1 MRRSGR
7 GPSDVTELLLAV
19 HLAGCSDDSLSRLA
33 DELLR
38 AGGYTGV
45 LIVLGEGELA
55 RTGRAGSRS
64 ALRVLTSRH
73 AQHGPPATAGA
84 SRSWPIVDP
93 TGGPLG
99 QLHCLI
105 GVDASSAGEELV
117 TLVCDQ
123 LGIAARRLRLE
134 QHAQDSYQLLLAEQA
149 DRRLAERA
157 YDLIFDE
164 SAIGMA
170 TVSLAAGEA
179 GRLVAVND
187 ALCHLTGRSRSE
199 LLTLSCAELTH
210 PDDRHGGNS
219 ALRRAMAGRR
229 TPVRSRIRFLCADGG
244 VRWVQ
249 LTACPLFDDA
259 DQPLY
264 QLLQIEDLSPRAEA
278 EVEIAAG
285 QDPLTGLLTGQALD
299 ERMVEVLDRARR
311 LDTTGVVLICDL
323 DRLTGA
329 AVGKS
334 ADDHAADSIRRAVA
348 STLGRTLRNGD
359 IIARVAENRFAIVAE
374 EVRPEHAASV
384 ARRMTEALRDGAA
397 AVDIG
402 MSVLTPEVA
411 DPQVLFQRA
420 TEAMLDARASGQSY
434 LLYARDSEQVDRIS
448 REVLYATP
456 GWRAD

>member
-38 AGGYTGV
+38 AGGYAGV
-45 LIVLGEGELA
+45 LIVLGESELV
-55 RTGRAGSRS
+55 RTGRAGNRN

-73 AQHGPPATAGA
+73 AQHGPPATSGA

-93 TGGPLG
+93 TGSSVG
-99 QLHCLI
+99 QLHCLL
-105 GVDASSAGEELV
+105 GADGSPAAGEELAA
-117 TLVCDQ
+117 LVCDQ
-123 LGIAARRLRLE
+123 LAVAARRLRLE
-134 QHAQDSYQLLLAEQA
+134 QHTHDSYQLLLAEQA

-170 TVSLAAGEA
+170 TASLAAGDA

-199 LLTLSCAELTH
+199 LLALSYAELTH
-210 PDDRHGGNS
+210 PDDRHGGDS
-219 ALRRAMAGRR
+219 ALRRAVAGRR
-229 TPVRSRIRFLCADGG
+229 TPVRSRIRFLHADGG

-264 QLLQIEDLSPRAEA
+264 QLLQIEDLSPRADAEA
-278 EVEIAAG
+278 EIAAG
-285 QDPLTGLLTGQALD
+285 QDPLTGLLTGHALD

-323 DRLTGA
+323 DRLTSPVDDPDGA
-329 AVGKS
+329 AD
-334 ADDHAADSIRRAVA
+334 AIRRAVA
-348 STLGRTLRNGD
+348 STLGRTLRSSD

-384 ARRMTEALRDGAA
+384 ARRMTEALQDGAA

-402 MSVLTPEVA
+402 MAVLTPEVA

-434 LLYARDSEQVDRIS
+434 LLYARDAEQIDRIA